1 MKRKTFRQNTFLRRP
16 VEICRKL
23 IPIRKSKILVVK
35 LLSLLAFTFVVF
47 VVIMETPHASDRAK
61 LRGFSI
67 EDFGKK
73 VRSTV
78 DEYLTNADK
87 RYNSNDTVLENE
99 MSVLVIN
106 ELFPLK
112 REKIVCL

>member
-1 MKRKTFRQNTFLRRP
+1 M
-16 VEICRKL
+16 
-23 IPIRKSKILVVK
+23 
-35 LLSLLAFTFVVF
+35 
-47 VVIMETPHASDRAK
+47 
-61 LRGFSI
+61 
-67 EDFGKK
+67 
-73 VRSTV
+73 RSTV